1 MFGADHIFLI
11 KINKLLEDSSATSV
25 VLKMTREVNDMCLL
39 QEYDLNYT
47 KRFWVPLLS
56 SEQ

>member
-25 VLKMTREVNDMCLL
+25 VPKMTREVNDMCLL
-39 QEYDLNYT
+39 QEYDLNYA